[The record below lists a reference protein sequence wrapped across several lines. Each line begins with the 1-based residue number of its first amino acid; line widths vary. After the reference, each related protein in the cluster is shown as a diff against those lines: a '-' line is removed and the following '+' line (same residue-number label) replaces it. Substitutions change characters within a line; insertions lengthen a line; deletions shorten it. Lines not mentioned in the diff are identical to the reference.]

1 MEIELKINNLI
12 KTFLKITIS
21 FIFIYA
27 VLRKLD
33 LSELLIE
40 FKNIRLS
47 FFILALLLYLS
58 TMFFSTKR
66 WSYFVKADKNFF
78 QLFELYMV
86 GAFFNIFLPGTVGGD
101 VVKAYYLYK
110 GTQKRGDSLV
120 SVFMERYMGML
131 ALISIASVA
140 TLIGFQHV
148 KDTFALKFF
157 IIIVTIFIAGTIFVS
172 FFPYEIFYK
181 KLKDVRAS
189 IKYFIFQKDI
199 FLKTLFLSLTIQGIG
214 IFVVFLLSKSINID
228 IAISYHFIFI
238 PIITVISMI
247 PISFS
252 GVGLREY
259 SFLHFYSI
267 AGLTE
272 EKAVTLSLLW
282 FIIMII
288 TGLIG
293 FLFYIKIGTKK
304 IEK

>member
-1 MEIELKINNLI
+1 MKINNLI
-12 KTFLKITIS
+12 KILLKITIS

-33 LSELLIE
+33 LNELLIE

>member
-1 MEIELKINNLI
+1 MKINNLI